1 MFKSLFRDSGRL
13 AALALVLLVLV
24 ACGGVPSL
32 TQQPASAPAGE
43 TPQGPIVFEQPRQLT
58 DWTLPSSTGSDLR
71 LSSLRG
77 KYAVLFFG
85 YTHCPDFCPTTL
97 GDYKLVKRELG
108 DAAGDVDFV
117 FVSVDPERD
126 TPEVLRKYVATFD
139 PSFIGVAGDATTLE
153 SVGKEYGLYYKLRKD
168 EASGGNYPV
177 DHTSLSYVIDPE
189 GRLVAMY
196 PTGLAPEDIAADLK
210 RRIGA

>member
-1 MFKSLFRDSGRL
+1 MIKQNIKYTRL
-13 AALALVLLVLV
+13 AVLGLVLLLA
-24 ACGGVPSL
+24 ACSGVPFMS
-32 TQQPASAPAGE
+32 QQPAASADLGAA
-43 TPQGPIVFEQPRQLT
+43 PIVLDQPRQLT
-58 DWTLPSSTGSDLR
+58 DWTLPSSTGSDLS

-108 DAAGDVDFV
+108 SAADKVDFV

-126 TPEVLRKYVATFD
+126 TPEVLSTYVATFD
-139 PSFIGVAGDATTLE
+139 PSFIGVAADPATLDAV
-153 SVGKEYGLYYKLRKD
+153 SKEYSLYYKLRKD

-177 DHTSLSYVIDPE
+177 DHTSLSYLVDPE
-189 GRLVAMY
+189 GKLVALY
-196 PTGLAPEDIAADLK
+196 PYEMAPEQIAADLK
-210 RRIGA
+210 QRIDS

>member
-1 MFKSLFRDSGRL
+1 MMQELQHFRRFIVL
-13 AALALVLLVLV
+13 TCMLALLA
-24 ACGGVPSL
+24 ACGGVQGS
-32 TQQPASAPAGE
+32 TQPVASAPAGGG
-43 TPQGPIVFEQPRQLT
+43 TQGPIVLDQPRQLT
-58 DWTLPSSTGSDLR
+58 DWTLPSSTGSDLS

-97 GDYKLVKRELG
+97 GDYKVVKRELG
-108 DAAGDVDFV
+108 DTAEQVDFV

-126 TPEVLRKYVATFD
+126 TPEVLQKYVTTFD
-139 PSFIGVAGDATTLE
+139 PAFIGVSGDAATLE
-153 SVGKEYGLYYKLRKD
+153 SVSKEYGLFYKLRKD

-177 DHTSLSYVIDPE
+177 DHTSLSYVVDPE

-196 PTGLAPEDIAADLK
+196 PYALPPKDIAADLK
-210 RRIGA
+210 QRIGS